1 MQIVRRGIRLFKA
14 FGVSVHL
21 DYSWFIFFLLIVWTF
36 GRFYFPRHLQRF
48 SAAESWMLATA
59 AAILL
64 LFSVIFHEMSHAVTS
79 NRYGTPVKRIT
90 LFIFGGIAHMHREP
104 DEPRTEFLVA
114 GAGPVSSLVLWVA
127 FGLSARAFGELDAP
141 AVEALFGLVS
151 QLNLILAIFNMVPGF
166 PLDGGRLLRA
176 ALWWK
181 MRSFRRAT
189 NIAAKTGEGFG
200 YLLMLLGVLTLFRS
214 NSLTGFI
221 GGVWYILIGIFLRMA
236 AEKSYQSVLMG
247 EVLDGILVSDVM
259 GRNVLSVHQGDSV
272 ESLVEGTFLH
282 HKFTVYPVIDD
293 AEQVVGVIDLSDV
306 RKVPREQRDRRT
318 VLDLMRQ
325 VPNERLPRLSTEAM
339 SALRDML
346 SLGVHRLPVVDDSG
360 RLAGIISRSDIM
372 SMFEIRNELVDEVV

>member
-1 MQIVRRGIRLFKA
+1 MQIVRRGIRLFRA

-21 DYSWFIFFLLIVWTF
+21 DYSWFIFFLLVVWTL
-36 GRFYFPRHLQRF
+36 GRFYFPHHLQRF
-48 SAAESWMLATA
+48 GAAESWMLATT

-79 NRYGTPVKRIT
+79 NRYGTSVKRIT
-90 LFIFGGIAHMHREP
+90 LFIFGGIAHMHKEP

-127 FGLSARAFGELDAP
+127 FGLSARAFGELNFP

-200 YLLMLLGVLTLFRS
+200 YILMLIGVLTLFRS

-236 AEKSYQSVLMG
+236 AEKSYQSVLM
-247 EVLDGILVSDVM
+247 EDVLDGILVCDVM
-259 GRNVLSVHQGDSV
+259 GKNVLSVHQGDSV

-293 AEQVVGVIDLSDV
+293 DEQVVGVIDLSDV
-306 RKVPREQRDRRT
+306 RKVPREQRDRIT
-318 VLDLMRQ
+318 VFDLMRR
-325 VPNERLPRLSTEAM
+325 VPNERLPRLTTEAM

-346 SLGVHRLPVVDDSG
+346 SLGMHRLPVVDDSG
-360 RLAGIISRSDIM
+360 RLAGIITRSDIM
-372 SMFEIRNELVDEVV
+372 SMFQIRNELVDEVV